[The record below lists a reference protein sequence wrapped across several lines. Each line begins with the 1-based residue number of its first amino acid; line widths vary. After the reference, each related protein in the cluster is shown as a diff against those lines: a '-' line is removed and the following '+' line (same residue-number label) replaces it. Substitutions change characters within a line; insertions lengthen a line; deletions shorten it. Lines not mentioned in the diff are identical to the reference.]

1 MREKQIKPQAAIIL
15 TDGYLGGSWGTWHV
29 PVLWCVLDNKNAKPD
44 NGKAVHIE
52 SSDM

>member
-1 MREKQIKPQAAIIL
+1 
-15 TDGYLGGSWGTWHV
+15 
-29 PVLWCVLDNKNAKPD
+29 LWCVLDNKNAKPD